1 MRVLLSIKPVHV
13 ENILLGT
20 KTFEFRRRIFARKDV
35 QTVMIYCTRPI
46 GKLVGEFD
54 IADILE
60 DDPATLWQLTECGSG
75 ISKEYFDEYFKG
87 RDQAFA
93 LKIGEVR
100 QYKQHVAPSDLMANF
115 TPPQSYMYV
124 GGSRYERLSEHQLE
138 LF

>member
-1 MRVLLSIKPVHV
+1 MRVLLSIRPVHV
-13 ENILLGT
+13 ENILQGI
-20 KTFEFRRRIFARKDV
+20 KTFEFRRKIFARKDV
-35 QTVMIYCTRPI
+35 QTVLIYCTMPI

-54 IADILE
+54 IEDILE
-60 DDPATLWQLTECGSG
+60 DAPDTLWQMTECGSG

-87 RDQAFA
+87 RDRAFA

-100 QYKQHVAPSDLMANF
+100 PYKEHVAPSELMANF

-124 GGSRYERLSEHQLE
+124 GDSRHERLSGRQLE